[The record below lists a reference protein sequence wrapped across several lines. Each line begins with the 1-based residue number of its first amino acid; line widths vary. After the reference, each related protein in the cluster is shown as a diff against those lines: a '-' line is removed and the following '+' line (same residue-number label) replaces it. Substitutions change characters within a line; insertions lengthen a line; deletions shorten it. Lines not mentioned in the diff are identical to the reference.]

1 MKKMIIS
8 VLLVVMGLSSFFIFS
23 GVFSKPE
30 LYQSTIDVLNDKQA
44 NVMALTAASAAAST
58 ALSAIPGDAGTPIAS
73 QISEISTYLFGVTC
87 IIFLEKYML
96 TVIGYIIFK
105 IIFPI
110 ACGLGIVYLMSDR
123 ISLRNIAIK
132 LSVASLMCLS
142 IVPLSVSL
150 TKLIEDTNHIDIS
163 QVEVENEK
171 EEGGWSSFFNKIVE
185 NTTQLPEKAKDTMV
199 KLVDDIAVVLI
210 TSCVIPVIVMVSY
223 FFIIKGVMN
232 YDMSETR
239 RIEHKRR

>member
-58 ALSAIPGDAGTPIAS
+58 ALSAIPGDAGTQIAS

-105 IIFPI
+105 IIDNS
-110 ACGLGIVYLMSDR
+110 GI
-123 ISLRNIAIK
+123 
-132 LSVASLMCLS
+132 
-142 IVPLSVSL
+142 
-150 TKLIEDTNHIDIS
+150 
-163 QVEVENEK
+163 
-171 EEGGWSSFFNKIVE
+171 F
-185 NTTQLPEKAKDTMV
+185 
-199 KLVDDIAVVLI
+199 
-210 TSCVIPVIVMVSY
+210 
-223 FFIIKGVMN
+223 
-232 YDMSETR
+232 
-239 RIEHKRR
+239 